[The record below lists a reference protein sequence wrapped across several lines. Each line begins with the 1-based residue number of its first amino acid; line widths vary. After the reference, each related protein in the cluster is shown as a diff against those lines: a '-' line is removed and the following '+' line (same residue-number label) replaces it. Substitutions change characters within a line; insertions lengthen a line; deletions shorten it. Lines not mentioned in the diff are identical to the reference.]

1 MVLLI
6 VVCDAEDAK
15 IAEVLILGVDIV
27 MVNSADLFDV
37 EL

>member
-15 IAEVLILGVDIV
+15 IAEVLILSVDIV
-27 MVNSADLFDV
+27 MVNSADLLDV